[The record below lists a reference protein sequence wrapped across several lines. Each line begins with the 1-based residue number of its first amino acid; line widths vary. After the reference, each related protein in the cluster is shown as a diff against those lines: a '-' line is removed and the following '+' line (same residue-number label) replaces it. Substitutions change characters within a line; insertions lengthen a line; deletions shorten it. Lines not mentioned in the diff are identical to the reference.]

1 MNSTVK
7 KRNVT
12 ECSACGRQG
21 CQDPQTAQTTQSVPR
36 TGEPAPDSRAENM
49 RRAFRA
55 TDKVYGQAQTANGTD
70 NRFVFMT
77 AVLLVERLAK
87 SLDREPVSVLGK
99 MARCFDVKRMHAEA
113 LKQSN

>member
-1 MNSTVK
+1 MDSTAK
-7 KRNVT
+7 KRNAT
-12 ECSACGRQG
+12 ECPACGRQG
-21 CQDPQTAQTTQSVPR
+21 CQAPQTAQTTQPVTRPS
-36 TGEPAPDSRAENM
+36 EPAPSSRAEDM

-55 TDKVYGQAQTANGTD
+55 TDKVYGQAQTADGTD
-70 NRFVFMT
+70 NSFVFMT

-99 MARCFDVKRMHAEA
+99 MARCFDAKRMHAEA

>member
-1 MNSTVK
+1 V
-7 KRNVT
+7 
-12 ECSACGRQG
+12 
-21 CQDPQTAQTTQSVPR
+21 
-36 TGEPAPDSRAENM
+36 EPAPALDSRTENM

-55 TDKVYGQAQTANGTD
+55 TDNVYGQAQTADGTD

-99 MARCFDVKRMHAEA
+99 MARCFDVKKLHAES